1 MTFGILGGTFDPV
14 HYGHLDVARA
24 AIAALGLNH
33 VLLMP
38 CAVPSHRG
46 TPAASAAHRFAMAAL
61 AIGGHPRLRLSD
73 SEMQQTEPA
82 YTPSY
87 TIDTLDRMAANG
99 TDLSQLC
106 VITGADAFAD
116 IRTWKHFPAL
126 LDRCHFAVVSRPDH
140 PAFDLPQRLPE
151 LAARMV
157 RLPADVPA
165 RPSIL
170 LIDAPTAAVSA
181 SGIRRRLAARQAID
195 DAVPAPVAEYLAKH
209 SLYAADAPKGLA

>member
-1 MTFGILGGTFDPV
+1 MTLGILGGTFDPV
-14 HYGHLDVARA
+14 HNGHLDVARA
-24 AIAALGLNH
+24 AIAALGLDR

-46 TPAASAAHRFAMAAL
+46 TPAASAPHRFAMAAL

-73 SEMQQTEPA
+73 TDMQRAEPA
-82 YTPSY
+82 YTV
-87 TIDTLDRMAANG
+87 DALDRLAAHG
-99 TDLSQLC
+99 TDLAHVC

-116 IRTWKHFPAL
+116 IRTWKHFPDL
-126 LDRCHFAVVSRPDH
+126 LDRCHFAVVSRPGH

-157 RLPADVPA
+157 RMPANVPA
-165 RPSIL
+165 RPSVL

-181 SGIRRRLAARQAID
+181 SGIRRQLALGQAVD
-195 DAVPAPVAEYLAKH
+195 DAVPAAVAEYLVKH